1 MELRHF
7 RYFVAVAEELH
18 FTRAA
23 QRLNIGQPPLSLQI
37 KAIERELGVT
47 LLKRTRRKVELTA
60 AGALFLQE
68 ARLALLQASHA
79 VDTVVRAAK
88 GEIGTLRLSFV
99 TSAPLASAFSGAIRS
114 FRQAYPEV
122 HLALKSRSSDAIMDE
137 VLLNTI
143 DVGFTRPAIQWA
155 APPSITAVPIFE
167 DNLMVVLPVDHPLNR
182 REGPIPIGDLR
193 NENFVLRPRGSG
205 TGFYEQVF
213 NMCTEAGF
221 VPNINQEA
229 VEATT
234 TLGLVA
240 AGLGVTIAPRAL
252 QAIRVQDTAWRDLSG
267 CDTRSRVL
275 MIYNRTMAENRLR
288 DRFIRHFPNGA
299 ASLDAE
305 EKPAR
310 ARVRRLSATPPQ

>member
-1 MELRHF
+1 MELRQF

-99 TSAPLASAFSGAIRS
+99 TSAPLVDAFSGAIRS
-114 FRQAYPEV
+114 FRQTHPEV

-143 DVGFTRPAIQWA
+143 DVGFTRPAIQWV
-155 APPSITAVPIFE
+155 APPTIRAVPIFE
-167 DNLMVVLPVDHPLNR
+167 DNLMVVLPIDHPLNR
-182 REGPIPIGDLR
+182 QEGPIPIGDLR
-193 NENFVLRPRGSG
+193 SENFVLRPRGSG

-221 VPNINQEA
+221 VPTINQEA

-240 AGLGVTIAPRAL
+240 AGMGVTIAPRAL
-252 QAIRVQDTAWRDLSG
+252 QAIRVRDTVWRDLSG

-275 MIYNRTMAENRLR
+275 MIYNRTVTENRLR

-299 ASLDAE
+299 AGLDADQGTR
-305 EKPAR
+305 P
-310 ARVRRLSATPPQ
+310 RVRRLSATPPQ

>member
-1 MELRHF
+1 MELRQF

-68 ARLALLQASHA
+68 ARLALVQAAHA

-99 TSAPLASAFSGAIRS
+99 TSAPLVNTFSGAIRS

-143 DVGFTRPAIQWA
+143 DVGFTRPAIQWV
-155 APPSITAVPIFE
+155 APPTIQAVPIFE
-167 DNLMVVLPVDHPLNR
+167 DNLMVVLPIDHPLNR
-182 REGPIPIGDLR
+182 IDGPIPIGELR
-193 NENFVLRPRGSG
+193 HENFVLRPRGSG

-240 AGLGVTIAPRAL
+240 AGMGVTVAPRAL
-252 QAIRVQDTAWRDLSG
+252 QAIRVQDTVWRDLSG

-275 MIYNRTMAENRLR
+275 MIYNRTVTENRLR

-299 ASLDAE
+299 ASLDADAVA
-305 EKPAR
+305 KP
-310 ARVRRLSATPPQ
+310 RVRRLSATPPG

>member
-1 MELRHF
+1 MELRQF

-37 KAIERELGVT
+37 KAIERELGVS
-47 LLKRTRRKVELTA
+47 LLKRTRRKVELTP

-68 ARLALLQASHA
+68 ARLALLQAAHA

-99 TSAPLASAFSGAIRS
+99 TSAPLIDAFSGTIRS
-114 FRQAYPEV
+114 FRQSHPEV
-122 HLALKSRSSDAIMDE
+122 HLTLRSRSSEAIMDE

-143 DVGFTRPAIQWA
+143 DVGFTRPAIQWV
-155 APPSITAVPIFE
+155 APPTIRAVPIYE
-167 DNLMVVLPVDHPLNR
+167 DHLMVVLPLDHPLNR
-182 REGPIPIGDLR
+182 REGPIPISALR
-193 NENFVLRPRGSG
+193 SENFVLRPRGSG

-240 AGLGVTIAPRAL
+240 AGMGVTIAPRAL
-252 QAIRVQDTAWRDLSG
+252 QAIRVRDAVWRDLSD

-275 MIYNRTMAENRLR
+275 MIYNRSVTDNRLR

-299 ASLDAE
+299 ASLDADAVAG
-305 EKPAR
+305 P
-310 ARVRRLSATPPQ
+310 RVRRLSATPPR

>member
-1 MELRHF
+1 MELRQF

-37 KAIERELGVT
+37 KAIERELGVL
-47 LLKRTRRKVELTA
+47 LLKRTRRKVELTP

-68 ARLALLQASHA
+68 ARLALVQAAHA

-99 TSAPLASAFSGAIRS
+99 TSAPLVNTFSGAIRS
-114 FRQAYPEV
+114 FRQDYPEV

-143 DVGFTRPAIQWA
+143 DVGFTRPAIQWV
-155 APPSITAVPIFE
+155 APPSIRTVPIFE
-167 DNLMVVLPVDHPLNR
+167 DNLMVVLPIDHPLNR
-182 REGPIPIGDLR
+182 HDGPIPIGDLR

-240 AGLGVTIAPRAL
+240 AGMGVTIAPRAL
-252 QAIRVQDTAWRDLSG
+252 QAIRVHDTVWHDLTG

-275 MIYNRTMAENRLR
+275 MIYNRTMTENRLR

-299 ASLDAE
+299 TSLDADTVA
-305 EKPAR
+305 KP
-310 ARVRRLSATPPQ
+310 RVRRLSATPPE